1 MYRLAPIATLL
12 LAWPSVGPAQDPLI
26 RIDVNL
32 VQVDAVVT
40 DSANKHVSNLKA
52 EDFQV
57 LQDDKLQTITNFSYI
72 ASGISPPVITPSPSN
87 ARSALPPPQLPLPAA
102 GSVRRMFALVVDD
115 LGLSFENVAHVRDAL
130 RKFVNREMQAGDLV
144 AIVRTSAGMG
154 ALQRFTADP
163 RILNAAIDHIKFTFG
178 RVAVSSFA
186 PAFAP
191 SDVTRFD
198 AIDQSVDE
206 FRSDM
211 LMAGTVGALR
221 YVIDGLHD
229 MPGRKAV
236 VLFSESVALP
246 EASLRGL
253 TDAADRAAVVI
264 HTIDPR
270 GLQTFYDVRD
280 TDPNP
285 QVQVRREAQMFESQ
299 QGLAGLAEATGGRF
313 IQNNNRL
320 DEALHEVVE
329 DSDGYYLIGYRPDS
343 ATFAKDGS
351 ALYHRVQVRVRSAG
365 LRVRS
370 RSGFL
375 GDSDT
380 ARDAPLQGSAALL
393 HALTSPFSSG
403 DIHVQ
408 LTTLFNQTAD
418 RRSNLSALLHID
430 AGDVRFD
437 VQPDGSRKAGLEV
450 VAMTFGAD
458 GNAAGRTDRIFNL
471 DLNASQYAAALSRG
485 MVYVMNQPVP
495 TAGAYQM
502 RVALRD
508 RGSDRIG
515 AANEFIEVPDLT
527 NKRLAVS
534 SLLLRLDARQRP
546 SGANPGAGLLESIA
560 SDNDPATSAAFR
572 FFHPGDS
579 LYYEYFVFNAQ
590 TGADHAADLEVQTRL
605 FRDGNLVYTGQPMI
619 PAVAG
624 DANTGRLLAGGHLT
638 LAHEFLSGDYVL
650 QVILTDKLAKQK
662 YRTTS
667 QAIDFAVAAH

>member
-1 MYRLAPIATLL
+1 MSRLAPIATLL
-12 LAWPSVGPAQDPLI
+12 LFWPAAGVAQDPVI

-40 DSANKHVSNLKA
+40 DSANKHVGNLKA
-52 EDFQV
+52 EDFEV
-57 LQDDKLQTITNFSYI
+57 LQDGKPQTITNFSYI
-72 ASGISPPVITPSPSN
+72 ASGIAPPVITPSPSN
-87 ARSALPPPQLPLPAA
+87 GRNPLPPPRPLPTA

-115 LGLSFENVAHVRDAL
+115 LGLSFESIAHVRDAL
-130 RKFVNREMQAGDLV
+130 RKFVNREMQPGDLV

-154 ALQRFTADP
+154 ALQQFTADP
-163 RILNAAIDHIKFTFG
+163 RILNAAIDHVKFTFG
-178 RVAVSSFA
+178 RVAESSFA
-186 PAFAP
+186 PAIAP
-191 SDVTRFD
+191 SSDFPQAKLD
-198 AIDQSVDE
+198 AANQSVDE
-206 FRSDM
+206 FRSGI
-211 LMAGTVGALR
+211 LMAGTFGALR

-229 MPGRKAV
+229 MPGRKSV
-236 VLFSESVALP
+236 VLFSESMALP
-246 EASLRGL
+246 ETSLRGL
-253 TDAADRAAVVI
+253 TDAANRASVVI

-285 QVQVRREAQMFESQ
+285 TVQVQREAQMFESQ

-313 IQNNNRL
+313 IKDNNRV

-343 ATFAKDGS
+343 ATFDSKGEQPP
-351 ALYHRVQVRVRSAG
+351 YHRVQVRLRVAG

-370 RSGFL
+370 RAGFF
-375 GDSDT
+375 GDPDT

-393 HALTSPFSSG
+393 HALTSPFASG

-408 LTTLFNQTAD
+408 LTTLFNQTSG

-430 AGDVRFD
+430 AGDVKFD
-437 VQPDGSRKAGLEV
+437 IQPDGSRKANLEV

-458 GNAAGRTDRIFNL
+458 GKAAGRTDRIFNL
-471 DLNASQYAAALSRG
+471 DLDPSQYAAALSKG

-495 TAGAYQM
+495 APGAYQM

-508 RGSDRIG
+508 QGSQRIG

-527 NKRLAVS
+527 DRRLALS
-534 SLLLRLDARQRP
+534 SLLLRLDTRQSL
-546 SGANPGAGLLESIA
+546 SGPNLVEGKA
-560 SDNDPATSAAFR
+560 SDNDPATTAAFR
-572 FFHPGDS
+572 VFQPGDP

-590 TGADHAADLEVQTRL
+590 TGASHNADLEVQTRL
-605 FRDGNLVYTGQPMI
+605 FRDGTLVYAGQPMV

-624 DANTGRLLAGGHLT
+624 EASAGRLLAGGHLT
-638 LAHEFLSGDYVL
+638 LAQEFPPGDYVL
-650 QVILTDKLAKQK
+650 QVIVTDKVAKQK
-662 YRTTS
+662 YRTAT
-667 QAIDFAVAAH
+667 QAIDFAVAPR